1 MTTMNPQLAG
11 FVRLAVWALALFAAV
26 AEAQEPATD
35 TPSTHIQSVLKD
47 GTNPR
52 LRWASFPDF
61 QAQLT
66 QLYAQNNQEPLWV
79 KDGKP
84 TPEAVAM
91 VGSLAEADDQGLNS
105 ADYDAEPLRIWLD
118 APDWATGSSP
128 KEIATFDTALSVSA
142 LRYLSNLYMGRI
154 NPRAVDFGLS
164 LEGKKADLPN
174 LVRKI
179 AQGGD
184 PKSAI
189 DELEPKQPLYR
200 YLKEALVRYRGL
212 AKDAPTLAVSFPA
225 KFGPGGHHK
234 DIPAVRRYLAALG
247 DLPQIAPGTENSETY
262 DPELVAAMKTFQ
274 ERHGLAPDGVI
285 GKGTVAALN
294 VPVAE
299 RVKQIQL
306 GLERLRWLPDDIKG
320 LYLFV
325 NIPSFQ
331 LYGSRS
337 GEGFGHH
344 DLQMNVIVGEAK
356 DQHNTPIFHS
366 DMTYVTF
373 HPYWNVPPTIALKEL
388 VPALRRNPGYLARN
402 NMEIV
407 SNRGAGAGYDGDI
420 ADALASGALR
430 IRQKPGEKNALGL
443 VKFTFPNNNN
453 VYLHSTPNKN
463 LFGRSRRD
471 FSHGCIRVQDP
482 TKLAEWV
489 LAEQTEWTR
498 EKIEAAMNAP
508 NQKVVTLKKPIPVFI
523 YYSTVLADPNGRVS
537 FYQDIYGHDQ
547 TLQASLAKGFPY
559 PARMPPPPGVSPGV
573 SPGV

>member
-1 MTTMNPQLAG
+1 MTKINSQLAG
-11 FVRLAVWALALFAAV
+11 LVRLVFWVLVLFAAE
-26 AEAQEPATD
+26 AWAQEPISD
-35 TPSTHIQSVLKD
+35 TPSTHIQSLLRD
-47 GTNPR
+47 GVNPR
-52 LRWASFPDF
+52 LRWGSFPDF
-61 QAQLT
+61 QAQLD
-66 QLYAQNNQEPLWV
+66 QLYKQNGLEPLWV
-79 KDGKP
+79 KEGYP
-84 TPEAVAM
+84 TAQAVAM
-91 VGSLAEADDQGLNS
+91 IESLAEADDQGLS
-105 ADYDAEPLRIWLD
+105 AADYDAEPLRKWLA
-118 APDWATGSSP
+118 APELVITP
-128 KEIATFDTALSVSA
+128 TPREIASFDTALSLSA
-142 LRYLSNLYMGRI
+142 MRYLSNLYLGRV
-154 NPRAVDFGLS
+154 NPRNANFGLS
-164 LEGKKADLPN
+164 IEPKKVDLPN
-174 LVRKI
+174 LVQKI
-179 AQGGD
+179 AQSD
-184 PKSAI
+184 SPKA
-189 DELEPKQPLYR
+189 LVNGMEPTLPVYKS
-200 YLKEALVRYRGL
+200 LKEALVRYRAL
-212 AKDAPTLAVSFPA
+212 AKDTPALSVSFPP

-247 DLPQIAPGTENSETY
+247 DLPQVAPGAENPEAY
-262 DPELVAAMKTFQ
+262 DAELVAAMKSFQ
-274 ERHGLAPDGVI
+274 QRHGLGTDGVI

-294 VPVAE
+294 VPPAE

-306 GLERLRWLPDDIKG
+306 GLERLRWLPDDVKG

-344 DLQMNVIVGEAK
+344 DLQMNVIVGEAE
-356 DQHNTPIFHS
+356 DGHNTPIFHS

-373 HPYWNVPPTIALKEL
+373 HPYWNVPPTIAVKEL

-407 SNRGAGAGYDGDI
+407 SGRGASAGYDGDI

-453 VYLHSTPNKN
+453 VYLHSTPNKA
-463 LFGRSRRD
+463 LFQRTRRD

-498 EKIEAAMNAP
+498 EKIEAAMNAE
-508 NQKVVTLKKPIPVFI
+508 NQKVVTLKKPIPVYI
-523 YYSTVLADPNGRVS
+523 YYSTVMADKDGRVS

-547 TLQASLAKGFPY
+547 TLQALLAKGFPY
-559 PARMPPPPGVSPGV
+559 PA
-573 SPGV
+573 